1 MLAQNF
7 QEMYLKVILDRL
19 KFVPESVSL
28 GKSNTSESSS
38 LTFYLL
44 LPVLLHDSDKKI
56 TVDWKIIR
64 RCLSSPIFRTP
75 EDAVEKENFPL
86 GDNLLLANGCRSISE
101 VKDSLVYAEHKKK
114 QGFFFI
120 TGIVDG
126 KNGYSPHSETSS
138 YAEHLYDK
146 YATRL
151 LDTIPF
157 WIAFET
163 HVMPNFCLL
172 KGNLIIYNELKKH
185 NNKYL
190 SFIYVYKIYCNFC
203 CFSFINL
210 LNHFFL
216 YVGSQ
221 VSRSTQIP

>member
-101 VKDSLVYAEHKKK
+101 VKDSLVYATPYK

-126 KNGYSPHSETSS
+126 KSGYSPHSETSR
-138 YAEHLYDK
+138 YAEHSYEK

-151 LDTIPF
+151 LDTSL
-157 WIAFET
+157 T
-163 HVMPNFCLL
+163 
-172 KGNLIIYNELKKH
+172 IYTILD
-185 NNKYL
+185 
-190 SFIYVYKIYCNFC
+190 
-203 CFSFINL
+203 CF
-210 LNHFFL
+210 
-216 YVGSQ
+216 
-221 VSRSTQIP
+221 